1 MDLSRGSAWGH
12 SRGLTDTLTRPSDT
26 SPPSPPNLPTLAVR
40 CPGAPAPKTPTGHVP
55 PGTVRPPR
63 ETPKGGAVV
72 GSADVRSE
80 RW

>member
-55 PGTVRPPR
+55 PDGVRDR
-63 ETPKGGAVV
+63 DRSHTGGCGEGV
-72 GSADVRSE
+72 GGCPE
-80 RW
+80 